1 MTQLFSGEGGVMNLS
16 VVQKCQ
22 TESFSFSGGQSDQGY
37 DSLSKEEE
45 RVCSRESDS
54 ATLLEDKGPRQS
66 CELLIEF
73 LSPIFDLYSPFMQE

>member
-1 MTQLFSGEGGVMNLS
+1 MNLS
-16 VVQKCQ
+16 VLQKCQ
-22 TESFSFSGGQSDQGY
+22 TESFFFFSGGQSDQGY

-73 LSPIFDLYSPFMQE
+73 ISPIFDLYSPFMQE

>member
-1 MTQLFSGEGGVMNLS
+1 MNLS

-22 TESFSFSGGQSDQGY
+22 TESFFSFSGGQSDQGY

-45 RVCSRESDS
+45 RVCSRTE
-54 ATLLEDKGPRQS
+54 EDKGLRQS